1 MFEVFPPKSRFKSGR
16 KRNLTNWNLKLYRNS
31 ISTQKSS
38 VQKAH
43 CLPQNFCIMIII
55 LNKIHTVVFLFI
67 IQLEQKKIMLNNECN
82 LSLFIVAIHEKI
94 FIVFM
99 MTSLCYMLSTI
110 KLLKAIKPTGP
121 ATPIEE
127 FSLKC
132 KKMFFALSV
141 AATIGLII
149 FFLKHRFLCH
159 DMGEYVWADTSC
171 DGYATYN

>member
-1 MFEVFPPKSRFKSGR
+1 
-16 KRNLTNWNLKLYRNS
+16 
-31 ISTQKSS
+31 
-38 VQKAH
+38 
-43 CLPQNFCIMIII
+43 
-55 LNKIHTVVFLFI
+55 
-67 IQLEQKKIMLNNECN
+67 
-82 LSLFIVAIHEKI
+82 
-94 FIVFM
+94 M

-171 DGYATYN
+171 DGYATYNQRPFIFFFPVSPLIILCFFILTLDEFMAWKFMRNSIKSRWKGKCLREVFQLRMFTLTAGFFTELTFFKIVKIVKIVQIVRI